1 MRPTIRAMYPN
12 LKNTDISGVLAQ
24 HWKTASEESKRP
36 HLDRELQEREKYHE
50 DMAKWKEE
58 VLNTSDGNRDETGES
73 LDDADYGLDFFNSLW
88 ADGNRSISITFYLF
102 LYFP

>member
-24 HWKTASEESKRP
+24 HWKSASEESKRP

-50 DMAKWKEE
+50 DMAKWKDE
-58 VLNTSDGNRDETGES
+58 VMNSVDDSRGVPGES
-73 LDDADYGLDFFNSLW
+73 LEEGDYGIDFFNSLW
-88 ADGNRSISITFYLF
+88 SEGNR
-102 LYFP
+102 